1 MAAGTVS
8 QLKAA
13 VGGVQW
19 WHFLTVVGDPKLVNH
34 CYVTPI
40 SRNTHLSLKGA
51 DSTGCLYGRMRAP
64 ISWMTHQWSA
74 PAFSFSFGAKIAGG
88 SLRYCMPTL

>member
-19 WHFLTVVGDPKLVNH
+19 WHFLTVVGDPKLV
-34 CYVTPI
+34 
-40 SRNTHLSLKGA
+40 RNTHLSLKGA